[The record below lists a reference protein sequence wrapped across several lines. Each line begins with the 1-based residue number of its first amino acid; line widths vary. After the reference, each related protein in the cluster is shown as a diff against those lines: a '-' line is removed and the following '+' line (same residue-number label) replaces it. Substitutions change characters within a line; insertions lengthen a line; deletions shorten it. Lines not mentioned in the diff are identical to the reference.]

1 MSSYCDLFTQGH
13 WEGGSVV
20 GSDSG
25 AVRVIMVKG
34 YRLVPILSKGKVS
47 WVTFLFFMDNPML
60 SYGDRTLEWTV
71 T

>member
-34 YRLVPILSKGKVS
+34 YRLVPILSKGKNVMGDFP
-47 WVTFLFFMDNPML
+47 VF
-60 SYGDRTLEWTV
+60 YG
-71 T
+71 